1 MTEVTMHAH
10 IHIAGDNFD
19 LRQNLKGGDF
29 FGLKSDVLRE
39 QTATGYCWE
48 CSKPPRVQAADLG
61 KRDYCSYF
69 RALSSPCLGRSS
81 PFTLLSLT

>member
-61 KRDYCSYF
+61 KR
-69 RALSSPCLGRSS
+69 G
-81 PFTLLSLT
+81 LLLLFPGLE